1 MNRSK
6 YSSGPRFQWRPAT
19 NPVTPNLVTPKPVT
33 HNTVS
38 PNPVTPKPVTHNT
51 VTKTHITQKFAHKNP
66 VTQPSIQNEPI
77 PSNEKESYTSLN
89 TYLGPRGYTIP
100 KSELT
105 ETQLQNIRKTLTV
118 RPVTGGAMFGAAD
131 TVEYPIYRESSN
143 KIYLPRFYGKS
154 MFGEV
159 KRMAIHP
166 GDDISIEFAG
176 GLRPIQVPVVEAY
189 LNAVR
194 DFRIETQDPSI
205 QDSSFGGGGLLE
217 LPCAFGKTVLSLNII
232 ARLKKKTLVIV
243 NKEFL
248 LNQWIERIA
257 QFLPDARV
265 GRIQGPEI
273 DIEGKDIVLGMLQS
287 ISQKDYDPKV
297 FESFGLTIIDEV
309 HHISSEVFS
318 RALFKIVSKYMLG
331 LSATME
337 RKDGTTY
344 VFKQFLGEVVFKGER
359 DGGEHDVEVRA
370 IEYISKD
377 AEFNQVECDFRGNPK
392 YSTMI
397 VKLCD
402 HTDRSDFIVR
412 VIRDLIKEQ
421 PGAQIMILAHN
432 RSILTYL
439 HDSILHHKIATAGY
453 YVGGM
458 KEASLKETEEKQVVV
473 ATYAMAAEAL
483 DIKTLNTLVMVTP
496 KTDIVQSVGRILREK
511 HDKPLVIDIVDKHDV
526 FKNQWAK
533 RRRYYKKCEYT
544 IRSIDS
550 TRYTG
555 FSEMNAWK
563 MVYKSVKCGIKPEI
577 SVESSDNE
585 SDNDSDMQKK
595 KTGPQKCMVVLEP
608 DEEV

>member
-1 MNRSK
+1 MNRYK
-6 YSSGPRFQWRPAT
+6 KSSGSKFQWRPAKPPIKEQAVLDCPTLTPT
-19 NPVTPNLVTPKPVT
+19 NTPT
-33 HNTVS
+33 
-38 PNPVTPKPVTHNT
+38 
-51 VTKTHITQKFAHKNP
+51 
-66 VTQPSIQNEPI
+66 
-77 PSNEKESYTSLN
+77 LN
-89 TYLGPRGYTIP
+89 TYLGPKGYTIP
-100 KSELT
+100 KNELSES
-105 ETQLQNIRKTLTV
+105 QLNNLRKTLTV
-118 RPVTGGAMFGAAD
+118 KPVTGGAMYGAAD
-131 TVEYPIYRESSN
+131 AVEYPIYRESSN

-189 LNAVR
+189 LNAVAGNR
-194 DFRIETQDPSI
+194 EQESDM
-205 QDSSFGGGGLLE
+205 GGGGLLE

-248 LNQWIERIA
+248 LNQWVERIT
-257 QFLPDARV
+257 QFLPGAKV

-273 DIEGKDIVLGMLQS
+273 DIDGKDIVIGMLQS
-287 ISQKDYDPKV
+287 ISQKDYEPDV
-297 FESFGLTIIDEV
+297 FASFGLTIIDEV

-344 VFKQFLGEVVFKGER
+344 VFKQFLGEVAFKGER
-359 DGGEHDVEVRA
+359 DSGEHDVEVRS
-370 IEYISKD
+370 IEYVSRD
-377 AEFNQVECDFRGNPK
+377 AEFNKVECDFRGNPK

-402 HTDRSDFIVR
+402 HFERSDFIVR
-412 VIRDLIKEQ
+412 VIGDLVKEQ

-439 HDSILHHKIATAGY
+439 HDSILAQGIATAGY

-458 KEASLKETEEKQVVV
+458 REVALKETEDKQVVV

-511 HDKPLVIDIVDKHDV
+511 HDKPLVVDIVDGHDV
-526 FKNQWAK
+526 FKNQWSK

-544 IRSIDS
+544 IRSINS
-550 TRYTG
+550 TKYCG
-555 FSEMNAWK
+555 FGDMNAWK
-563 MVYKSVKCGIKPEI
+563 LVYRSATTAKCSVSP
-577 SVESSDNE
+577 
-585 SDNDSDMQKK
+585 DSDDEEEEDDPKRK
-595 KTGPQKCMVVLEP
+595 EGPKKCMVAF
-608 DEEV
+608 EEEEEA